1 MEIKFG
7 VNFSIGELNVLSE
20 AVSILDNIINNM
32 EQYKTRQVITKDDR
46 TYDKDFIDEAAGMME
61 EFLNGIQLN

>member
-7 VNFSIGELNVLSE
+7 VEFNKGELNVLSE
-20 AVSILDNIINNM
+20 AVSILDNLINDM
-32 EQYKTRQVITKDDR
+32 ERYKTREVITKLDR
-46 TYDKDFIDEAAGMME
+46 TYDRDFIDEAAGMMV